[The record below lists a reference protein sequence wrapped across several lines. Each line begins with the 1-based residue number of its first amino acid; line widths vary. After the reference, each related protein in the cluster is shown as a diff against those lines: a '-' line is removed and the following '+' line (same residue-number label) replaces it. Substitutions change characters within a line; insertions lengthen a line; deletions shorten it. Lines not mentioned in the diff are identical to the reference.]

1 MVGIVRISVKWEIL
15 SSCYGSFS
23 SNHAHWVL
31 GHFAS
36 GHNQN
41 RSDNYNQTVTEK
53 VQLHIELD
61 FSGQTWCRFSL
72 SIQAGEKCWCKRRMP
87 SLGRKEQKGPIREK
101 RQERPN
107 QQFSTFLKQG
117 CSDDAQQQLWNFFSR
132 WRKTSSQHLAKYK
145 ALLFHCKGLSTG
157 NTFMNVNR
165 GFTWRSKPVV
175 TLKHGYTK
183 EVSCF

>member
-1 MVGIVRISVKWEIL
+1 MAV
-15 SSCYGSFS
+15 FS
-23 SNHAHWVL
+23 QIMPTEYYDI
-31 GHFAS
+31 FAS

-53 VQLHIELD
+53 VQQHIELD

-117 CSDDAQQQLWNFFSR
+117 CSDDAQQQLWNSFLGEEKR
-132 WRKTSSQHLAKYK
+132 PH
-145 ALLFHCKGLSTG
+145 
-157 NTFMNVNR
+157 NI
-165 GFTWRSKPVV
+165 
-175 TLKHGYTK
+175 
-183 EVSCF
+183 